1 MSENKQRSKNTPEE
15 CAVIAKAWAEGKT
28 IQSRLNTEEQWI
40 DRHFASQELAPSF
53 GEVHYRVKPE
63 PRTFEFWISTTGSIV
78 GQVTRDSDPLEI
90 GKIIEVGWT
99 KIKAKEIV

>member
-28 IQSRLNTEEQWI
+28 IQVWTVAEGQWG
-40 DRHFASQELAPSF
+40 DRTGAAQNLVPSF
-53 GEVHYRVKPE
+53 ADFRYRVKPE
-63 PRTFEFWISTTGSIV
+63 PRTFEFWLNPKGGILGYVNEVS
-78 GQVTRDSDPLEI
+78 E
-90 GKIIEVGWT
+90 KNYIEAGWT

>member
-53 GEVHYRVKPE
+53 GEIYYRVKPE
-63 PRTFEFWISTTGSIV
+63 PRTFEFWLNPKGGILGYVNEVS
-78 GQVTRDSDPLEI
+78 E
-90 GKIIEVGWT
+90 KNYIEAGWT

>member
-63 PRTFEFWISTTGSIV
+63 PRTFEFWLNPKGGILGHVNEVS
-78 GQVTRDSDPLEI
+78 E
-90 GKIIEVGWT
+90 KNYIEAGWT

>member
-28 IQSRLNTEEQWI
+28 LQLWLITEDRWI
-40 DRHFASQELAPSF
+40 DRPDSSQNLVPAF
-53 GEVHYRVKPE
+53 GDVRYRVKPE
-63 PRTFEFWISTTGSIV
+63 PRTFEFWLSPKNGILGYVNEVS
-78 GQVTRDSDPLEI
+78 E
-90 GKIIEVGWT
+90 KHYIEAGWT